1 MPDFSSNP
9 LPPPSDD
16 YVPQFSTV
24 QYMPPSGTEQCARCS
39 TLLTSQ
45 FFVVKGAK
53 LCPACA
59 MQAGSGESAAD
70 HAAFV
75 RALLFGIG
83 GAVAGLVLYSAVI
96 VATHITIGY
105 LALAVGWMVG
115 TAMMK
120 GSNGRGGSHYQ
131 IAAALLTYGAI
142 SLSSIPIYLYYIYQ
156 RHVPVMNVAAL
167 MERLLIYGLLSPF
180 LSFGRS
186 PAWAVIGLII
196 LFVGIRIAWRITR
209 AKQLPVAGPY
219 KVGAV

>member
-1 MPDFSSNP
+1 MPDFGSNP
-9 LPPPSDD
+9 LPPSDD

-24 QYMPPSGTEQCARCS
+24 QYIPPPGTERCARCS
-39 TLLTSQ
+39 TLLTTQ
-45 FFVVKGAK
+45 YFVTKGAK

-70 HAAFV
+70 RVVFV

-83 GAVAGLVLYSAVI
+83 GAIAGLILYSAVI
-96 VATHITIGY
+96 AATHITIGY

-120 GSNGRGGSHYQ
+120 GSHGRGGSQYQ

-142 SLSSIPIYLYYIYQ
+142 SLSSIPIYLYFLYQ
-156 RHVPVMNVAAL
+156 RHVPVLNVAAL
-167 MERLLIYGLLSPF
+167 IQRLLLYGLLSPF
-180 LSFGRS
+180 LGFGRS
-186 PAWAVIGLII
+186 PAWAAIGLII
-196 LFVGIRIAWRITR
+196 LLVGIRIAWRITR
-209 AKQLPVAGPY
+209 ARQLPVTGPY